1 MKRLLVQLDSDKLP
15 SLFDRIVAYDA
26 DIDVVLSYG
35 GVALEDVRD
44 LVHGA
49 IFTRGGENLKN
60 TAIFIG
66 GSDVPTG
73 EKMLKATQG
82 TFFGPVRVSV
92 MLDSNGCNT
101 TSAAL
106 VTKILSLTGT
116 MGPALPGTGP
126 VPVHPGLGLLGK
138 RALVLAGTGP
148 VGMRVAGLLAQEGAQ
163 VGITSRK
170 MERARSVGERLKEE
184 LGAEV
189 TPYETATEEGLRQAL
204 EGVHIL
210 VATGAAGVQLV
221 KRELWT
227 ANPTIE
233 VMADVNAVP
242 PAGIEGL
249 EVRDDG
255 TEREGKKCLGPLAI
269 GSLKMR
275 THKECLRR
283 LFTRS
288 DLILDIKEVYE
299 ISKECRG

>member
-1 MKRLLVQLDSDKLP
+1 LP

-26 DIDVVLSYG
+26 DVDEVLSYG

-49 IFTRGGENLKN
+49 MFTRGGENLKN

-106 VTKILSLTGT
+106 VTKVLSLTE
-116 MGPALPGTGP
+116 MK
-126 VPVHPGLGLLGK
+126 GK
-138 RALVLAGTGP
+138 KALVLAGTGP
-148 VGMRVAGLLAQEGAQ
+148 VGMRVAALLAQEGAQ

-170 MERARSVGERLKEE
+170 MERARSVCERLKEE
-184 LGAEV
+184 FGAGV
-189 TPYETATEEGLRQAL
+189 ISYETSSEEGLRQAL
-204 EGVHIL
+204 EGVHVL

-221 KRELWT
+221 KRELWA

-249 EVRDDG
+249 EIRDDG

-275 THKECLRR
+275 THKESLRR
-283 LFTRS
+283 LFTRN

>member
-15 SLFDRIVAYDA
+15 SLFGRIVAYDA

-35 GVALEDVRD
+35 GVPLEDIRD
-44 LVHGA
+44 LVYGA

-92 MLDSNGCNT
+92 MLDSNGCST

-106 VTKILSLTGT
+106 VTKILSLTEVG
-116 MGPALPGTGP
+116 
-126 VPVHPGLGLLGK
+126 GK

-148 VGMRVAGLLAQEGAQ
+148 VGMRVAALLAQEGAQ

-170 MERARSVGERLKEE
+170 MERARSLCERLKEAF
-184 LGAEV
+184 GAEV
-189 TPYETATEEGLRQAL
+189 IPYETSSEDDLRQAL
-204 EGVHIL
+204 EGVHVL
-210 VATGAAGVQLV
+210 VDTGAAGVQLV
-221 KRELWT
+221 KRELWA

-283 LFTRS
+283 LFARN

-299 ISKECRG
+299 VSKECRG